1 MKNNPR
7 SNFRPSSTGSTSE
20 RVALGAPRHLAV
32 TGLLVC
38 LALAAAG
45 LVGCSTPATRI
56 KSNPE
61 VYARLDAR
69 QQALVRAG
77 QIALGFD
84 FEAVK
89 LALGEPDRV
98 NVRTTADGE
107 TVIWHYLTFEA
118 EGRVL
123 FTGHYHAARPWWG
136 WRPGYAYYL
145 DFPDRR
151 VRDRFRVEFRRGLVS
166 AITEDRSAE

>member
-1 MKNNPR
+1 MKTVLSPVVGTAPR
-7 SNFRPSSTGSTSE
+7 SPVD
-20 RVALGAPRHLAV
+20 RVAIGVIRKLTV
-32 TGLLVC
+32 TGALVC
-38 LALAAAG
+38 LALAATG
-45 LVGCSTPATRI
+45 LVGCSTPDSRI
-56 KSNPE
+56 KANPE

-107 TVIWHYLTFEA
+107 TVIWHYLTYEA

-123 FTGHYHAARPWWG
+123 FTGHYHALRPWWG

-145 DFPDRR
+145 DYPNRR
-151 VRDRFRVEFRRGLVS
+151 VRDRFRLEFRRGLVTG
-166 AITEDRSAE
+166 ITEDRSAQ